1 MDISKTKQLSS
12 SSNLYDDLRN
22 FNSLSS
28 GKKPSRSTS
37 TIEYVSPYRME
48 GPQVKRPTVSLILPA
63 PTTLDTIVSID
74 DTKQSTINELE
85 NKYEDQNSVIEV
97 DDYSCIC
104 WIVRKI
110 IELISIALFTC
121 LIGMFIFTIL
131 FCVFDTY
138 WLEQPVI
145 NNSSWSWWF
154 DNDNNNSS
162 F

>member
-22 FNSLSS
+22 FNSLSC
-28 GKKPSRSTS
+28 GKKSPRSTS
-37 TIEYVSPYRME
+37 TIEYVSPYRVE
-48 GPQVKRPTVSLILPA
+48 GSQVKRPTVSLILPA
-63 PTTLDTIVSID
+63 PTTSDTIVSID
-74 DTKQSTINELE
+74 DTKQSSLNELE
-85 NKYEDQNSVIEV
+85 NKDQNSVIEV
-97 DDYSCIC
+97 NDYSCIC
-104 WIVRKI
+104 WIVWKM

-145 NNSSWSWWF
+145 NNSSWWW
-154 DNDNNNSS
+154 
-162 F
+162 